1 MGVQLELFKL
11 SYSNFKSNLKKYV
24 AIMTA
29 VMIAMMFIITSESI
43 FSSYGEVKV
52 RNAYRYNGVWDYRL
66 KTSSDEDIKVDG
78 VTYRGYAEN
87 QNIGVLD
94 IIPEMEHIGNY
105 IDCTDRYLLAI
116 TGIDS
121 DLYDTIPYKLI
132 KGNYPASADELLVAQ
147 NTVYKGEVLKTGDV
161 IELDIKERQ
170 DADGNILGDEELSV
184 SDVYTDIA
192 TRKYTICGIYDSSS
206 FTTGT
211 FIHNAYSGKSG
222 TGSRIYYYTCNSH
235 DKARYEAALET
246 FKQAGNVEANRYVK
260 MAVESVYKSDYFK
273 ASKAGVFL
281 FQGIIIIVSL
291 ATIILNLFQ
300 IGESERKNI
309 RQMYTIGAGKG
320 KITGIYNR
328 VFAICEFTGVLAGT
342 GLAVIALT
350 VGKKTIISILNS
362 EYTDFS
368 LVKINPVKI
377 IVMYLIILI
386 VTMIF
391 MLIKCNGILTIHKRK
406 ITGEI
411 KKKPCNSIS
420 KLASTTV
427 RNRWIFNIVLT
438 SSLTIMLLMV
448 TILLSIHPG
457 IKSRSEEEAEIYK
470 SQGHYYIITND
481 NIDRYESEFR
491 AVEGVKKFNIYG
503 SAFVR
508 IKGRDRDNQS
518 LDGLISCN
526 KDYYDEVRKENPW
539 MADFDTFEKEELV
552 YAINETVL
560 EGKIIR
566 SNDAKEGDTFTY
578 VYQQAEDTDKEYK
591 IKIDGVLTMPQSDIV
606 TEEEEG
612 EIDYLTFLV
621 PESRMLKEIKEV
633 GCSPNWMYT
642 FICEKGKI
650 KSAGEKLQDLAY
662 RLGVGLMD
670 TAETYELAEDNH
682 EIQVFVVAVV
692 SGLFILIGLGGTI
705 TSIRLDNMSRK
716 REFSIYRTLGMDS
729 HIKTELQIYEYISV
743 WLSALILSTILVIIL
758 INSLLK
764 GMVSYYYVENKT
776 LFINLIK
783 VAAGTLAILALI
795 VIAGQLGKGKR
806 HDKVK

>member
-1 MGVQLELFKL
+1 MFKL

-29 VMIAMMFIITSESI
+29 VMIAMMFIIASESI

-66 KTSSDEDIKVDG
+66 KTSSGEDIKVDG

-87 QNIGVLD
+87 QNIGILD

-147 NTVYKGEVLKTGDV
+147 NTVYNGEILKTGDV
-161 IELDIKERQ
+161 IELDIKERH

-612 EIDYLTFLV
+612 EIDYLTFWF
-621 PESRMLKEIKEV
+621 LK
-633 GCSPNWMYT
+633 
-642 FICEKGKI
+642 
-650 KSAGEKLQDLAY
+650 
-662 RLGVGLMD
+662 
-670 TAETYELAEDNH
+670 AEC
-682 EIQVFVVAVV
+682 
-692 SGLFILIGLGGTI
+692 
-705 TSIRLDNMSRK
+705 
-716 REFSIYRTLGMDS
+716 
-729 HIKTELQIYEYISV
+729 
-743 WLSALILSTILVIIL
+743 
-758 INSLLK
+758 
-764 GMVSYYYVENKT
+764 
-776 LFINLIK
+776 
-783 VAAGTLAILALI
+783 
-795 VIAGQLGKGKR
+795 
-806 HDKVK
+806 

>member
-1 MGVQLELFKL
+1 MFKL

-29 VMIAMMFIITSESI
+29 VMIAMMFIIASESI

-116 TGIDS
+116 TGIDN
-121 DLYDTIPYKLI
+121 DLYNTIPYKI
-132 KGNYPASADELLVAQ
+132 MEGNYPASADELLVAQ

-170 DADGNILGDEELSV
+170 DEDGNILGDENLSV
-184 SDVYTDIA
+184 GDVYTDI
-192 TRKYTICGIYDSSS
+192 TTKKYTICGIYDSSS

-457 IKSRSEEEAEIYK
+457 IKSRSEEEAGIYK

-670 TAETYELAEDNH
+670 TAELYELAEDNH

-692 SGLFILIGLGGTI
+692 SGLFILIGLGGMI

-758 INSLLK
+758 INTLLK

-776 LFINLIK
+776 LFINLVK

>member
-1 MGVQLELFKL
+1 
-11 SYSNFKSNLKKYV
+11 
-24 AIMTA
+24 MTA
-29 VMIAMMFIITSESI
+29 VMIAMMFIIASESI

-66 KTSSDEDIKVDG
+66 KTSSDENIKIDG

-116 TGIDS
+116 TGIDN
-121 DLYDTIPYKLI
+121 DLYNTIPYKI
-132 KGNYPASADELLVAQ
+132 MEGNYPASADELLVAQ
-147 NTVYKGEVLKTGDV
+147 NTVYNGEILKTGDV
-161 IELDIKERQ
+161 IELDIKERH

-457 IKSRSEEEAEIYK
+457 IKSRSEEEAGIYK

-662 RLGVGLMD
+662 ELGVGLMD
-670 TAETYELAEDNH
+670 TAEIYELAEDNH

-692 SGLFILIGLGGTI
+692 SGLFILIGLGGMI
-705 TSIRLDNMSRK
+705 TSIRLDKMSRK
-716 REFSIYRTLGMDS
+716 REFLVYETLGMDS

-758 INSLLK
+758 INTLLK

-783 VAAGTLAILALI
+783 VAAGTLAILVLI
-795 VIAGQLGKGKR
+795 VFAGQLGKGKR

>member
-1 MGVQLELFKL
+1 MFKL

-29 VMIAMMFIITSESI
+29 VMIAMMFIIASESI

-116 TGIDS
+116 TGIDN
-121 DLYDTIPYKLI
+121 DLYNTIPYKLI
-132 KGNYPASADELLVAQ
+132 KGNYPASADELLVAN
-147 NTVYKGEVLKTGDV
+147 NTVYNGEILKTGDV
-161 IELDIKERQ
+161 IELDIKERH

-457 IKSRSEEEAEIYK
+457 IKSRSEEEAGIYK

-606 TEEEEG
+606 TEEG

-692 SGLFILIGLGGTI
+692 SGLFILIGLGGMI

-716 REFSIYRTLGMDS
+716 REFSIYRTLVMDS

-758 INSLLK
+758 INTLLK

-776 LFINLIK
+776 LFINLVK

>member
-29 VMIAMMFIITSESI
+29 VMIAMMFIIASESI

-66 KTSSDEDIKVDG
+66 KTSSGEDIKVDG

-87 QNIGVLD
+87 QNIGILD

-116 TGIDS
+116 TGIDG
-121 DLYDTIPYKLI
+121 DLYDTIPYKL
-132 KGNYPASADELLVAQ
+132 KEGNYPASADELLVAQ
-147 NTVYKGEVLKTGDV
+147 NTVYNGEILKTGDV

-170 DADGNILGDEELSV
+170 DEDGNILGDENLSV
-184 SDVYTDIA
+184 GDVYTDI
-192 TRKYTICGIYDSSS
+192 TTKKYTICGIYDSSS

-211 FIHNAYSGKSG
+211 FIHSAYSGKSG
-222 TGSRIYYYTCNSH
+222 SNNRIYYYTCNSH

-320 KITGIYNR
+320 KISGIYNR
-328 VFAICEFTGVLAGT
+328 VFAVCELTGVLAGT

-350 VGKKTIISILNS
+350 AGKKAIISILNS

-368 LVKINPVKI
+368 LIKINPVKI
-377 IVMYLIILI
+377 VMMYMIVLI

-406 ITGEI
+406 ISGEI

-457 IKSRSEEEAEIYK
+457 IKSRSEEEAGIYK
-470 SQGHYYIITND
+470 SYGHYYIITD
-481 NIDRYESEFR
+481 KDIDEYEREFKSID
-491 AVEGVKKFNIYG
+491 GVKKFRIEC
-503 SAFVR
+503 SAA
-508 IKGRDRDNQS
+508 ISIQGRDDCFDGIFYCNRDSYN
-518 LDGLISCN
+518 LI
-526 KDYYDEVRKENPW
+526 KEENSW
-539 MADFDTFEKEELV
+539 MADFDTFEENGMV
-552 YAINETVL
+552 YAINEGL
-560 EGKIIR
+560 KDGKR
-566 SNDAKEGDTFTY
+566 VPTNDTKKGDTFRYTY
-578 VYQQAEDTDKEYK
+578 LQAENSDEEYE
-591 IKIDGVLTMPQSDIV
+591 IKIDGIISMPV
-606 TEEEEG
+606 
-612 EIDYLTFLV
+612 DYLLDTGLINDRLTFLV
-621 PESRMLKEIKEV
+621 SRDKMLNEAKKA
-633 GCSPNWMYT
+633 GCVPYRSYYI
-642 FICEKGKI
+642 ICERDKI

-662 RLGVGLMD
+662 ELGVGLMD
-670 TAETYELAEDNH
+670 TAEIYELAEDNH

-692 SGLFILIGLGGTI
+692 SGLFILIGLGGMI
-705 TSIRLDNMSRK
+705 TSIRLDKMSRK
-716 REFSIYRTLGMDS
+716 REFLVYETLGMDS

-758 INSLLK
+758 INTLLK

>member
-1 MGVQLELFKL
+1 MFKL

-116 TGIDS
+116 TGIDN
-121 DLYDTIPYKLI
+121 DLYNTIPYKI
-132 KGNYPASADELLVAQ
+132 MEGNYPASADELLVAQ
-147 NTVYKGEVLKTGDV
+147 NTVYNGEILKTGDV
-161 IELDIKERQ
+161 IELDIKERH

>member
-1 MGVQLELFKL
+1 MFKL

-29 VMIAMMFIITSESI
+29 VMIAMMFIIASESI

-87 QNIGVLD
+87 QNIGILD
-94 IIPEMEHIGNY
+94 IIPEMEHTGNY

-121 DLYDTIPYKLI
+121 GLYDTIPYKL
-132 KGNYPASADELLVAQ
+132 KEGNYPASADELLVAQ
-147 NTVYKGEVLKTGDV
+147 NTVYNGEILKTGDV
-161 IELDIKERQ
+161 IELDIKERH
-170 DADGNILGDEELSV
+170 DADGNILGDENLSV
-184 SDVYTDIA
+184 GDVYTDI
-192 TRKYTICGIYDSSS
+192 TTKKYTICGIYDSSS

-211 FIHNAYSGKSG
+211 FIHSAYSGKSG
-222 TGSRIYYYTCNSH
+222 STNRMYYYTCNSH
-235 DKARYEAALET
+235 DKEKYEAASEA
-246 FKQAGNVEANRYVK
+246 FKQEGKIEANQYVK

-328 VFAICEFTGVLAGT
+328 VFAVCEFTGVLAGT

-350 VGKKTIISILNS
+350 AGKKAIISILNS

-368 LVKINPVKI
+368 LIKINPVKI
-377 IVMYLIILI
+377 VMMYMIVLI

-457 IKSRSEEEAEIYK
+457 IKSRSEEEAGIYM
-470 SQGHYYIITND
+470 SQGHYYIVTEK
-481 NIDRYESEFR
+481 NIDEYEGEFKSID
-491 AVEGVKKFNIYG
+491 GVKEIRLGCSTAASIQY
-503 SAFVR
+503 
-508 IKGRDRDNQS
+508 RDDCFDGIAYCNRDFYNM
-518 LDGLISCN
+518 LR
-526 KDYYDEVRKENPW
+526 EENPW
-539 MADFDTFEKEELV
+539 MVDFDTFEENGMV
-552 YAINETVL
+552 YVVNEGL
-560 EGKIIR
+560 KDGKR
-566 SNDAKEGDTFTY
+566 VSTNDVKKGDTFRY
-578 VYQQAEDTDKEYK
+578 SYLQAEDSDKEYE
-591 IKIDGVLTMPQSDIV
+591 IKIDGIISMPVDWLLDSSYDR
-606 TEEEEG
+606 
-612 EIDYLTFLV
+612 LTFWV
-621 PESRMLKEIKEV
+621 SKDRMTDEINEV
-633 GCSPNWMYT
+633 GCLPNRKYT
-642 FICEKGKI
+642 IICEKGKI

-662 RLGVGLMD
+662 KLGVGLMD
-670 TAETYELAEDNH
+670 TAEIYELAEDNH

-692 SGLFILIGLGGTI
+692 SGLFILIGLGGMI

-758 INSLLK
+758 INTLLK

-776 LFINLIK
+776 LFINLVK

>member
-1 MGVQLELFKL
+1 
-11 SYSNFKSNLKKYV
+11 
-24 AIMTA
+24 MTA
-29 VMIAMMFIITSESI
+29 VMIAMMFIIASESI

-66 KTSSDEDIKVDG
+66 KTSSGEDIKVDG

-87 QNIGVLD
+87 QNIGILD

-116 TGIDS
+116 TGIDN
-121 DLYDTIPYKLI
+121 DLYNTIPYKI
-132 KGNYPASADELLVAQ
+132 MEGNYPASADELLVAQ
-147 NTVYKGEVLKTGDV
+147 NTVYNGEILKTGDV
-161 IELDIKERQ
+161 IELDIKERH

-662 RLGVGLMD
+662 ELGVGLMD
-670 TAETYELAEDNH
+670 TAEIYELAEDNH

-692 SGLFILIGLGGTI
+692 SGLFILIGLGGMI
-705 TSIRLDNMSRK
+705 TSIRLDKMSRK
-716 REFSIYRTLGMDS
+716 REFLVYETLGMDS

-758 INSLLK
+758 INTLLK

-783 VAAGTLAILALI
+783 VAAGTLVILVLI
-795 VIAGQLGKGKR
+795 VFAGQLGKGKR

>member
-1 MGVQLELFKL
+1 
-11 SYSNFKSNLKKYV
+11 
-24 AIMTA
+24 MTA
-29 VMIAMMFIITSESI
+29 VMIAMMFIIASESI

-66 KTSSDEDIKVDG
+66 KTSSDENIKIDG

-116 TGIDS
+116 TGIDN
-121 DLYDTIPYKLI
+121 DLYNTIPYKI
-132 KGNYPASADELLVAQ
+132 MEGNYPASADELLVAQ
-147 NTVYKGEVLKTGDV
+147 NTVYNGEILKTGDV
-161 IELDIKERQ
+161 IELDIKERH

-457 IKSRSEEEAEIYK
+457 IKSRSEEEAGIYK

-692 SGLFILIGLGGTI
+692 SGLFILIGLGGMI

-716 REFSIYRTLGMDS
+716 REFSIYRTLVMDS

-758 INSLLK
+758 INTLLK

-776 LFINLIK
+776 LFINLVK

>member
-1 MGVQLELFKL
+1 MFKL

-29 VMIAMMFIITSESI
+29 VMIAMMFIIASESI

-116 TGIDS
+116 TGIDN
-121 DLYDTIPYKLI
+121 DLYNTIPYKI
-132 KGNYPASADELLVAQ
+132 MEGNYPASADELLVAQ
-147 NTVYKGEVLKTGDV
+147 NTVYNGEILKTGDV
-161 IELDIKERQ
+161 IELDIKERH

-350 VGKKTIISILNS
+350 AGKKTIISILNS

-758 INSLLK
+758 INTLLK

-783 VAAGTLAILALI
+783 VAAGTLVILVLI
-795 VIAGQLGKGKR
+795 VFAGQLGKGKR

>member
-116 TGIDS
+116 TGIDN
-121 DLYDTIPYKLI
+121 DLYNTIPYKI
-132 KGNYPASADELLVAQ
+132 MEGNYPASADELLVAQ

-783 VAAGTLAILALI
+783 VVAGTLAILALI

>member
-1 MGVQLELFKL
+1 MFKL

-29 VMIAMMFIITSESI
+29 VMIAMMFIIASESI

-116 TGIDS
+116 TGIDN
-121 DLYDTIPYKLI
+121 DLYNTIPYKI
-132 KGNYPASADELLVAQ
+132 MEGNYPASADELLVAQ
-147 NTVYKGEVLKTGDV
+147 NTVYNGEILKTGDV
-161 IELDIKERQ
+161 IELDIKERH

>member
-1 MGVQLELFKL
+1 MFKL

-29 VMIAMMFIITSESI
+29 VMIAMMFIIASESI

-87 QNIGVLD
+87 QNIGILD

-105 IDCTDRYLLAI
+105 VDCTDRYLLAI
-116 TGIDS
+116 TGIDN
-121 DLYDTIPYKLI
+121 DLYNTIPYKI
-132 KGNYPASADELLVAQ
+132 MEGDYPASADELLVAQ
-147 NTVYKGEVLKTGDV
+147 NTVYNGEILKTGDV
-161 IELDIKERQ
+161 IELDIKERH
-170 DADGNILGDEELSV
+170 DADGNILGDDELSV

-606 TEEEEG
+606 TEEEG

>member
-1 MGVQLELFKL
+1 
-11 SYSNFKSNLKKYV
+11 
-24 AIMTA
+24 MTA
-29 VMIAMMFIITSESI
+29 VMIAMMFIIASESI

-78 VTYRGYAEN
+78 VTYSGYAEN

-94 IIPEMEHIGNY
+94 IIPELEHIGDY

-132 KGNYPASADELLVAQ
+132 KGNYPVSADELLVAN
-147 NTVYKGEVLKTGDV
+147 NTVYKGKVLKTGDV
-161 IELDIKERQ
+161 IELDIKERH
-170 DADGNILGDEELSV
+170 DEDGNILGDEGLSV

-192 TRKYTICGIYDSSS
+192 TRKYTICGIYDGAS
-206 FTTGT
+206 FTMGT
-211 FIHNAYSGKSG
+211 FIHSAYSGKSG
-222 TGSRIYYYTCNSH
+222 TGNRIYYYTCNSH
-235 DKARYEAALET
+235 YKEKYEEVWEKLNSI
-246 FKQAGNVEANRYVK
+246 GNVEANQYVK
-260 MAVESVYKSDYFK
+260 MTVESVYKSDYFK

-328 VFAICEFTGVLAGT
+328 VFAVCEFTGVLAGT

-350 VGKKTIISILNS
+350 AGKKVIISILNS

-368 LVKINPVKI
+368 LIKINPVKI
-377 IVMYLIILI
+377 VMMYIIVLI

-411 KKKPCNSIS
+411 KKKPCNSVS

-438 SSLTIMLLMV
+438 SSLTIMLLMI

-457 IKSRSEEEAEIYK
+457 IKSRSEEEAGIYM
-470 SQGHYYIITND
+470 SQGHYFIYTD
-481 NIDRYESEFR
+481 KDIDEYEEEFKSID
-491 AVEGVKKFNIYG
+491 GVKQFRLECG
-503 SAFVR
+503 AR
-508 IKGRDRDNQS
+508 IAINGRDNCDSGIVGCNRDFYNF
-518 LDGLISCN
+518 LRE
-526 KDYYDEVRKENPW
+526 KNPW
-539 MADFDTFEKEELV
+539 MVDFDTFEENGMV
-552 YAINETVL
+552 YAVNEGL
-560 EGKIIR
+560 KDGKR
-566 SNDAKEGDTFTY
+566 VPTNDAKKGDTFRY
-578 VYQQAEDTDKEYK
+578 SYSRAEDSDKENE
-591 IKIDGVLTMPQSDIV
+591 IKIDGIISMPVDWLSDSR
-606 TEEEEG
+606 E
-612 EIDYLTFLV
+612 DRLTFFV
-621 PESRMLKEIKEV
+621 SRNKMEDEAKEV
-633 GCSPNWMYT
+633 GCIPERDYT
-642 FICEKGKI
+642 IICEKGKI

-662 RLGVGLMD
+662 ELGVGLMD
-670 TAETYELAEDNH
+670 TAEIYELAEDNH

-692 SGLFILIGLGGTI
+692 SGLFILIGLGGMI
-705 TSIRLDNMSRK
+705 TSIRLDKMSRK
-716 REFSIYRTLGMDS
+716 REFLVYETLGMDS

-758 INSLLK
+758 INTLLK

-776 LFINLIK
+776 LFINLVK
-783 VAAGTLAILALI
+783 VAAGTLATLALI

>member
-1 MGVQLELFKL
+1 MFKL

-29 VMIAMMFIITSESI
+29 VMIAMMFIIASESI

-66 KTSSDEDIKVDG
+66 KTSSDENIKIDG

-116 TGIDS
+116 TGIDN
-121 DLYDTIPYKLI
+121 DLYNTIPYKI
-132 KGNYPASADELLVAQ
+132 MEGNYPASADELLVAQ
-147 NTVYKGEVLKTGDV
+147 NTVYNGEILKTGDV
-161 IELDIKERQ
+161 IELDIKERH

-457 IKSRSEEEAEIYK
+457 IKSRSEEEAGIYK

-606 TEEEEG
+606 TEEEG

-662 RLGVGLMD
+662 ELGVGLMD
-670 TAETYELAEDNH
+670 TAEIYELAEDNH

-692 SGLFILIGLGGTI
+692 SGLFTLIGLGGMI
-705 TSIRLDNMSRK
+705 TSIRLDKMSRK
-716 REFSIYRTLGMDS
+716 REFLVYETLGMDS

-758 INSLLK
+758 INTLLK

-783 VAAGTLAILALI
+783 VAAGTLVILVLI
-795 VIAGQLGKGKR
+795 VFAGQLGKGKR

>member
-1 MGVQLELFKL
+1 MFKL

-29 VMIAMMFIITSESI
+29 VMIAMMFIIASESI

-66 KTSSDEDIKVDG
+66 KTSSGEDIKVDG

-87 QNIGVLD
+87 QNIGILD

-116 TGIDS
+116 TGIDN
-121 DLYDTIPYKLI
+121 DLYNTIPYKI
-132 KGNYPASADELLVAQ
+132 MEGNYPASADELLVAQ
-147 NTVYKGEVLKTGDV
+147 NTVYNGEILKTGDV
-161 IELDIKERQ
+161 IELDIKERH

-328 VFAICEFTGVLAGT
+328 VFAVCEFTGVLAGT

-457 IKSRSEEEAEIYK
+457 IKSRSEEEAGIYK

-662 RLGVGLMD
+662 ELGVGLMD
-670 TAETYELAEDNH
+670 TAEIYELAEDNH

-692 SGLFILIGLGGTI
+692 SGLFILIGLGGMI
-705 TSIRLDNMSRK
+705 TSIRLDKMSRK
-716 REFSIYRTLGMDS
+716 REFLVYETLGMDS

-758 INSLLK
+758 INTLLK

-783 VAAGTLAILALI
+783 VAAGTLAILVLI
-795 VIAGQLGKGKR
+795 VFAGQLGKGKR

>member
-1 MGVQLELFKL
+1 
-11 SYSNFKSNLKKYV
+11 
-24 AIMTA
+24 MTA
-29 VMIAMMFIITSESI
+29 IMIAMMFIIASESI

-66 KTSSDEDIKVDG
+66 KTSSGEDIKVDG

-94 IIPEMEHIGNY
+94 IIPELEHIGDY

-121 DLYDTIPYKLI
+121 DLYDTIPYKI
-132 KGNYPASADELLVAQ
+132 MEGNYPASADELLVAQ
-147 NTVYKGEVLKTGDV
+147 NTVYNGEILKTGDV
-161 IELDIKERQ
+161 IELDIKERH

-457 IKSRSEEEAEIYK
+457 IKSRSEEEAGIYK

-560 EGKIIR
+560 KGKIIR

-606 TEEEEG
+606 TEEG

-692 SGLFILIGLGGTI
+692 SGLFILIGLGGMI

-758 INSLLK
+758 INTLLK

-776 LFINLIK
+776 LFINLVK

>member
-1 MGVQLELFKL
+1 MFKL

-29 VMIAMMFIITSESI
+29 VMIAMMFIIASESI

-147 NTVYKGEVLKTGDV
+147 NTVYNGEILKTGDV
-161 IELDIKERQ
+161 IELDIKERH

-795 VIAGQLGKGKR
+795 VIAGQLGKGNR

>member
-1 MGVQLELFKL
+1 MFKL

-29 VMIAMMFIITSESI
+29 VMIAMMFIIASESI

-116 TGIDS
+116 TGIDN
-121 DLYDTIPYKLI
+121 DLYNTIPYKLI
-132 KGNYPASADELLVAQ
+132 KGNYPASADELLVAN
-147 NTVYKGEVLKTGDV
+147 NTVYNGEILKTGDV
-161 IELDIKERQ
+161 IELDIKERH

-457 IKSRSEEEAEIYK
+457 IKSRSEEEAGIYK

-662 RLGVGLMD
+662 ELGVGLMD
-670 TAETYELAEDNH
+670 TAEIYELAEDNH

-692 SGLFILIGLGGTI
+692 SGLFILIGLGGMI

-758 INSLLK
+758 INTLLK

-776 LFINLIK
+776 LFINLVK

>member
-1 MGVQLELFKL
+1 
-11 SYSNFKSNLKKYV
+11 
-24 AIMTA
+24 MTA
-29 VMIAMMFIITSESI
+29 VMIAMMFIIASESI

-78 VTYRGYAEN
+78 VTYSGYAEN

-94 IIPEMEHIGNY
+94 IIPELEHIGDY

-132 KGNYPASADELLVAQ
+132 KGNYPVSADELLVAN
-147 NTVYKGEVLKTGDV
+147 NTVYKGKVLKTGDV
-161 IELDIKERQ
+161 IELDIKERH
-170 DADGNILGDEELSV
+170 DEDGNILGDEGLSV

-192 TRKYTICGIYDSSS
+192 TRKYTICGIYDGAS
-206 FTTGT
+206 FTMGT
-211 FIHNAYSGKSG
+211 FIHSAYSGKSG
-222 TGSRIYYYTCNSH
+222 TGNRIYYYTCNSH
-235 DKARYEAALET
+235 YKEKYEEVWEKLNSI
-246 FKQAGNVEANRYVK
+246 GNVEANQYVK
-260 MAVESVYKSDYFK
+260 MTVESVYKSDYFK

-328 VFAICEFTGVLAGT
+328 VFAVCEFTGVLAGT

-350 VGKKTIISILNS
+350 AGKKVIISILNS

-368 LVKINPVKI
+368 LIKINPVKI
-377 IVMYLIILI
+377 VMMYIIVLI

-438 SSLTIMLLMV
+438 SSLTIMLLMI

-457 IKSRSEEEAEIYK
+457 IKSRSEEEAGIYM
-470 SQGHYYIITND
+470 SQGHYFIYTD
-481 NIDRYESEFR
+481 KDIDEYEEEFKSID
-491 AVEGVKKFNIYG
+491 GVKQFRLECG
-503 SAFVR
+503 AR
-508 IKGRDRDNQS
+508 IAINGRDNCDSGIVGCNRDFYNF
-518 LDGLISCN
+518 LRE
-526 KDYYDEVRKENPW
+526 KNPW
-539 MADFDTFEKEELV
+539 MVDFDTFEENGMV
-552 YAINETVL
+552 YAVNEGL
-560 EGKIIR
+560 KDGKR
-566 SNDAKEGDTFTY
+566 VPTNDAKKGDTFRY
-578 VYQQAEDTDKEYK
+578 SYSRAEDSDKENE
-591 IKIDGVLTMPQSDIV
+591 IKIDGIISMPVDWLSDSR
-606 TEEEEG
+606 E
-612 EIDYLTFLV
+612 DRLTFFV
-621 PESRMLKEIKEV
+621 SRNKMEDEAKEV
-633 GCSPNWMYT
+633 GCIPERDYT
-642 FICEKGKI
+642 IICEKGKI

-662 RLGVGLMD
+662 ELGVGLMD
-670 TAETYELAEDNH
+670 TAEIYELAEDNH

-692 SGLFILIGLGGTI
+692 SGLFILIGLGGMI
-705 TSIRLDNMSRK
+705 TSIRLDKMSRK
-716 REFSIYRTLGMDS
+716 REFLVYETLGMDS

-758 INSLLK
+758 INTLLK

>member
-116 TGIDS
+116 TGIDN
-121 DLYDTIPYKLI
+121 DLYNTIPYKI
-132 KGNYPASADELLVAQ
+132 MEGNYPASADELLVAQ
-147 NTVYKGEVLKTGDV
+147 NTVYNGEILKTGDV
-161 IELDIKERQ
+161 IELDIKERH

-235 DKARYEAALET
+235 DRERYEAALET
-246 FKQAGNVEANRYVK
+246 FKQAGNVEANQYVK

-438 SSLTIMLLMV
+438 SSLTIMLLMI

-662 RLGVGLMD
+662 ELGVGLMD
-670 TAETYELAEDNH
+670 TAEIYELAEDNH

-692 SGLFILIGLGGTI
+692 SGLFILIGLGGMI
-705 TSIRLDNMSRK
+705 TSIRLDKMSRK
-716 REFSIYRTLGMDS
+716 REFLVYETLGMDS

-758 INSLLK
+758 INTLLK

-783 VAAGTLAILALI
+783 VAAGTLVILVLI
-795 VIAGQLGKGKR
+795 VFAGQLGKGKR

>member
-1 MGVQLELFKL
+1 MFKL

-29 VMIAMMFIITSESI
+29 VMIAMMFIIASESI

-606 TEEEEG
+606 TEEEG

-758 INSLLK
+758 INTLLK

-783 VAAGTLAILALI
+783 VAAGTLVILVLI
-795 VIAGQLGKGKR
+795 VFAGQLGKGKR

>member
-1 MGVQLELFKL
+1 MFKL

-29 VMIAMMFIITSESI
+29 IMIAMMFIIASESI

-66 KTSSDEDIKVDG
+66 KTSSGEDIKVDG

-94 IIPEMEHIGNY
+94 IIPELEHIGDY

-132 KGNYPASADELLVAQ
+132 KGNYPVSADELLVAN
-147 NTVYKGEVLKTGDV
+147 NTVYKGKVLKTGDV
-161 IELDIKERQ
+161 IELDIKERH
-170 DADGNILGDEELSV
+170 DEDGNILGDEGLSV

-192 TRKYTICGIYDSSS
+192 TRKYTICGIYDGAS
-206 FTTGT
+206 FTMGT
-211 FIHNAYSGKSG
+211 FIHSAYSGKSG
-222 TGSRIYYYTCNSH
+222 TGNRIYYYTCNSH
-235 DKARYEAALET
+235 YKEKYEEVWEKLNSI
-246 FKQAGNVEANRYVK
+246 GNVEANQYVK
-260 MAVESVYKSDYFK
+260 MTVESVYKSDYFK

-328 VFAICEFTGVLAGT
+328 VFAVCEFTGVLAGT

-350 VGKKTIISILNS
+350 AGKKVIISILNS

-368 LVKINPVKI
+368 LIKINPVKI
-377 IVMYLIILI
+377 VMMYIIVLI

-411 KKKPCNSIS
+411 KKKPCNSVS

-438 SSLTIMLLMV
+438 SSLTIMLLMI

-457 IKSRSEEEAEIYK
+457 IKSRSEEEAGIYM
-470 SQGHYYIITND
+470 SQGHYFIYTD
-481 NIDRYESEFR
+481 KDIDEYEEEFKSID
-491 AVEGVKKFNIYG
+491 GVKQFRLECG
-503 SAFVR
+503 AR
-508 IKGRDRDNQS
+508 IAINGRDNCDSGIVGCNRDFYNF
-518 LDGLISCN
+518 LRE
-526 KDYYDEVRKENPW
+526 KNPW
-539 MADFDTFEKEELV
+539 MVDFDTFEENGMV
-552 YAINETVL
+552 YAVNEGL
-560 EGKIIR
+560 KDGKR
-566 SNDAKEGDTFTY
+566 VPTNDAKKGDTFRY
-578 VYQQAEDTDKEYK
+578 SYSRAEDSDKENE
-591 IKIDGVLTMPQSDIV
+591 IKIDGIISMPVDWLSDSR
-606 TEEEEG
+606 E
-612 EIDYLTFLV
+612 DRLTFFV
-621 PESRMLKEIKEV
+621 SRNKMEDEAKEV
-633 GCSPNWMYT
+633 GCIPERDYT
-642 FICEKGKI
+642 IICEKGKI

-662 RLGVGLMD
+662 ELGVGLMD
-670 TAETYELAEDNH
+670 TAEIYELAEDNH

-692 SGLFILIGLGGTI
+692 SGLFILIGLGGMI
-705 TSIRLDNMSRK
+705 TSIRLDKMSRK
-716 REFSIYRTLGMDS
+716 REFLVYETLGMDS

-758 INSLLK
+758 INTLLK

-783 VAAGTLAILALI
+783 VAAGTLVILVLI
-795 VIAGQLGKGKR
+795 VFAGQLGKGKR

>member
-1 MGVQLELFKL
+1 MFKL

-29 VMIAMMFIITSESI
+29 VMIAMMFIIASESI

-66 KTSSDEDIKVDG
+66 KTSSDENIKVDG

-87 QNIGVLD
+87 QNIGILD

-105 IDCTDRYLLAI
+105 VDCTDRYLLAI
-116 TGIDS
+116 TGIDN
-121 DLYDTIPYKLI
+121 DLYNTIPYKI
-132 KGNYPASADELLVAQ
+132 MEGDYPASADELLVAQ
-147 NTVYKGEVLKTGDV
+147 NTVYNGEILKTGDV
-161 IELDIKERQ
+161 IELDIKERH
-170 DADGNILGDEELSV
+170 DADGNILGDDELSV

-235 DKARYEAALET
+235 DRESYEATSET
-246 FKQAGNVEANRYVK
+246 LKKAGNVEANRYVK

-328 VFAICEFTGVLAGT
+328 VFAVCELTGVLAGT

-350 VGKKTIISILNS
+350 AGKKAIISILNS

-368 LVKINPVKI
+368 LIKINPVKI

-386 VTMIF
+386 VTTIF

-406 ITGEI
+406 ISGEI

-438 SSLTIMLLMV
+438 SSLTIMLLMI

-470 SQGHYYIITND
+470 SYGHYYIITD
-481 NIDRYESEFR
+481 KDIDRYESEFR

-518 LDGLISCN
+518 MDGLVSCN

-560 EGKIIR
+560 EGKIIH

-578 VYQQAEDTDKEYK
+578 VYQQAEDTDKEYE
-591 IKIDGVLTMPQSDIV
+591 IRIDGVLSMPQSEIV
-606 TEEEEG
+606 TEE

-633 GCSPNWMYT
+633 GCSPNWMYSI
-642 FICEKGKI
+642 ICEKGKI

-662 RLGVGLMD
+662 ELGVGLMD
-670 TAETYELAEDNH
+670 TAEIYELAEDNH

-692 SGLFILIGLGGTI
+692 SGLFILIGLGGMI
-705 TSIRLDNMSRK
+705 TSIRLDKMSRK
-716 REFSIYRTLGMDS
+716 REFLVYETLGMDS

-758 INSLLK
+758 INTLLK

-776 LFINLIK
+776 LFINLVK

>member
-1 MGVQLELFKL
+1 MFKL

-29 VMIAMMFIITSESI
+29 VMIAMMFIIASESI

-66 KTSSDEDIKVDG
+66 KTSSGEDIKVDG

-87 QNIGVLD
+87 QNIGILD

-116 TGIDS
+116 TGIDN
-121 DLYDTIPYKLI
+121 DLYNTIPYKLI

-147 NTVYKGEVLKTGDV
+147 NTVYNGEILKTGDV
-161 IELDIKERQ
+161 IELDIKERH

-491 AVEGVKKFNIYG
+491 AVEGVKKIQYIWFG
-503 SAFVR
+503 
-508 IKGRDRDNQS
+508 
-518 LDGLISCN
+518 
-526 KDYYDEVRKENPW
+526 
-539 MADFDTFEKEELV
+539 
-552 YAINETVL
+552 
-560 EGKIIR
+560 
-566 SNDAKEGDTFTY
+566 
-578 VYQQAEDTDKEYK
+578 
-591 IKIDGVLTMPQSDIV
+591 
-606 TEEEEG
+606 
-612 EIDYLTFLV
+612 
-621 PESRMLKEIKEV
+621 
-633 GCSPNWMYT
+633 
-642 FICEKGKI
+642 IC
-650 KSAGEKLQDLAY
+650 
-662 RLGVGLMD
+662 
-670 TAETYELAEDNH
+670 
-682 EIQVFVVAVV
+682 
-692 SGLFILIGLGGTI
+692 
-705 TSIRLDNMSRK
+705 
-716 REFSIYRTLGMDS
+716 
-729 HIKTELQIYEYISV
+729 
-743 WLSALILSTILVIIL
+743 
-758 INSLLK
+758 
-764 GMVSYYYVENKT
+764 
-776 LFINLIK
+776 
-783 VAAGTLAILALI
+783 
-795 VIAGQLGKGKR
+795 
-806 HDKVK
+806 

>member
-1 MGVQLELFKL
+1 
-11 SYSNFKSNLKKYV
+11 
-24 AIMTA
+24 MTA
-29 VMIAMMFIITSESI
+29 VMIAMMFIIASESI

-78 VTYRGYAEN
+78 VTYSGYAEN

-94 IIPEMEHIGNY
+94 IIPELEHIGDY

-132 KGNYPASADELLVAQ
+132 KGNYPVSADELLVAN
-147 NTVYKGEVLKTGDV
+147 NTVYKGKVLKTGDV
-161 IELDIKERQ
+161 IELDIKERH
-170 DADGNILGDEELSV
+170 DEDGNILGDEGLSV

-192 TRKYTICGIYDSSS
+192 TRKYTICGIYDGAS
-206 FTTGT
+206 FTMGT
-211 FIHNAYSGKSG
+211 FIHSAYSGKSG
-222 TGSRIYYYTCNSH
+222 TGNRIYYYTCNSH
-235 DKARYEAALET
+235 YKEKYEEVWEKLNSI
-246 FKQAGNVEANRYVK
+246 GNVEANQYVK
-260 MAVESVYKSDYFK
+260 MTVESVYKSDYFK

-328 VFAICEFTGVLAGT
+328 VFAVCEFTGVLAGT

-350 VGKKTIISILNS
+350 AGKKVIISILNS

-368 LVKINPVKI
+368 LIKINPVKI
-377 IVMYLIILI
+377 VMMYIIVLI

-411 KKKPCNSIS
+411 KKKPCNSVS

-438 SSLTIMLLMV
+438 SSLTIMLLMI

-457 IKSRSEEEAEIYK
+457 IKSRSEEEAGIYM
-470 SQGHYYIITND
+470 SQGHYFIYTD
-481 NIDRYESEFR
+481 KDIDEYEEEFKSID
-491 AVEGVKKFNIYG
+491 GVKQFRLECG
-503 SAFVR
+503 AR
-508 IKGRDRDNQS
+508 IAINGRDNCDSGIVGCNRDFYNF
-518 LDGLISCN
+518 LRE
-526 KDYYDEVRKENPW
+526 KNPW
-539 MADFDTFEKEELV
+539 MVDFDTFEENGMV
-552 YAINETVL
+552 YAVNEGL
-560 EGKIIR
+560 KDGKR
-566 SNDAKEGDTFTY
+566 VPTNDAKKGDTFRY
-578 VYQQAEDTDKEYK
+578 SYSRAEDSDKENE
-591 IKIDGVLTMPQSDIV
+591 IKIDGIISMPVDWLSDSR
-606 TEEEEG
+606 E
-612 EIDYLTFLV
+612 DRLTFFV
-621 PESRMLKEIKEV
+621 SRNKMEDEAKEV
-633 GCSPNWMYT
+633 GCIPERDYT
-642 FICEKGKI
+642 IICEKGKI

-662 RLGVGLMD
+662 ELGVGLMD
-670 TAETYELAEDNH
+670 TAEIYELAEDNH

-692 SGLFILIGLGGTI
+692 SGLFILIGLGGMI
-705 TSIRLDNMSRK
+705 TSIRLDKMSRK
-716 REFSIYRTLGMDS
+716 REFLVYETLGMDS

-758 INSLLK
+758 INTLLK

>member
-1 MGVQLELFKL
+1 MFKL

-29 VMIAMMFIITSESI
+29 VMIAMMFIIASESI

-66 KTSSDEDIKVDG
+66 KTSSDENIKIDG

-116 TGIDS
+116 TGIDN
-121 DLYDTIPYKLI
+121 DLYNTIPYKI
-132 KGNYPASADELLVAQ
+132 MEGNYPASADELLVAQ
-147 NTVYKGEVLKTGDV
+147 NTVYNGEILKTGDV
-161 IELDIKERQ
+161 IELDIKERH

-457 IKSRSEEEAEIYK
+457 IKSRSEEEAGIYK

-662 RLGVGLMD
+662 ELGVGLMD
-670 TAETYELAEDNH
+670 TAEIYELAEDNH

-692 SGLFILIGLGGTI
+692 SGLFILIGLGGMI
-705 TSIRLDNMSRK
+705 TSIRLDKMSRK
-716 REFSIYRTLGMDS
+716 REFLVYETLGMDS

-758 INSLLK
+758 INTLLK

-776 LFINLIK
+776 LFINLVK

>member
-1 MGVQLELFKL
+1 MFKL

-116 TGIDS
+116 TGIDN
-121 DLYDTIPYKLI
+121 DLYNTIPYKI
-132 KGNYPASADELLVAQ
+132 MEGNYPASADELLVAQ
-147 NTVYKGEVLKTGDV
+147 NTVYNGEILKTGDV
-161 IELDIKERQ
+161 IELDIKERH

-552 YAINETVL
+552 YVINETVL

>member
-1 MGVQLELFKL
+1 
-11 SYSNFKSNLKKYV
+11 
-24 AIMTA
+24 
-29 VMIAMMFIITSESI
+29 
-43 FSSYGEVKV
+43 
-52 RNAYRYNGVWDYRL
+52 
-66 KTSSDEDIKVDG
+66 
-78 VTYRGYAEN
+78 
-87 QNIGVLD
+87 
-94 IIPEMEHIGNY
+94 
-105 IDCTDRYLLAI
+105 
-116 TGIDS
+116 
-121 DLYDTIPYKLI
+121 
-132 KGNYPASADELLVAQ
+132 
-147 NTVYKGEVLKTGDV
+147 
-161 IELDIKERQ
+161 
-170 DADGNILGDEELSV
+170 
-184 SDVYTDIA
+184 
-192 TRKYTICGIYDSSS
+192 
-206 FTTGT
+206 
-211 FIHNAYSGKSG
+211 
-222 TGSRIYYYTCNSH
+222 
-235 DKARYEAALET
+235 
-246 FKQAGNVEANRYVK
+246 

-457 IKSRSEEEAEIYK
+457 IKSRSEEEAGIYK

-662 RLGVGLMD
+662 ELGVGLMD
-670 TAETYELAEDNH
+670 TAEIYELAEDNH

-692 SGLFILIGLGGTI
+692 SGLFTLIGLGGMI
-705 TSIRLDNMSRK
+705 TSIRLDKMSRK
-716 REFSIYRTLGMDS
+716 REFLVYETLGMDS

-758 INSLLK
+758 INTLLK

-783 VAAGTLAILALI
+783 VAAGTLVILVLI
-795 VIAGQLGKGKR
+795 VFAGQLGKGKR

>member
-1 MGVQLELFKL
+1 
-11 SYSNFKSNLKKYV
+11 
-24 AIMTA
+24 MTA
-29 VMIAMMFIITSESI
+29 VMIAMMFIIASESI

-66 KTSSDEDIKVDG
+66 KTSSGEDIKVDG

-87 QNIGVLD
+87 QNIGILD

-116 TGIDS
+116 TGIDN
-121 DLYDTIPYKLI
+121 DLYNTIPYKI
-132 KGNYPASADELLVAQ
+132 MEGNYPASADELLVAQ
-147 NTVYKGEVLKTGDV
+147 NTVYNGEILKTGDV
-161 IELDIKERQ
+161 IELDIKERH

-606 TEEEEG
+606 TEEEE
-612 EIDYLTFLV
+612 IDYLTFLV

>member
-29 VMIAMMFIITSESI
+29 VMIAMMFIIASESI

-116 TGIDS
+116 TGIDN
-121 DLYDTIPYKLI
+121 DLYNTIPYKI
-132 KGNYPASADELLVAQ
+132 MEGNYPASADELLVAQ
-147 NTVYKGEVLKTGDV
+147 NTVYNGEILKTGDV
-161 IELDIKERQ
+161 IELDIKERH

-552 YAINETVL
+552 YAMNETVL

-606 TEEEEG
+606 TEEEG

>member
-1 MGVQLELFKL
+1 MFKL

-29 VMIAMMFIITSESI
+29 VMIAMMFIIASESI

-66 KTSSDEDIKVDG
+66 KTSSDENIKVDG

-94 IIPEMEHIGNY
+94 IIPELEHIGDY

-132 KGNYPASADELLVAQ
+132 KGNYPVSADELLVAN
-147 NTVYKGEVLKTGDV
+147 NTVYKGKVLKTGDV
-161 IELDIKERQ
+161 IELDIKERH
-170 DADGNILGDEELSV
+170 DEDGNILGDEGLSV

-192 TRKYTICGIYDSSS
+192 TRKYTICGIYDGAS
-206 FTTGT
+206 FTMGT
-211 FIHNAYSGKSG
+211 FIHSAYSGKSG
-222 TGSRIYYYTCNSH
+222 TGNRIYYYTCNSH
-235 DKARYEAALET
+235 YKEKYEEVWEKLNSI
-246 FKQAGNVEANRYVK
+246 GNVEANQYVK
-260 MAVESVYKSDYFK
+260 MTVESVYKSDYFK

-328 VFAICEFTGVLAGT
+328 VFAVCEFTGVLAGT

-350 VGKKTIISILNS
+350 AGKKVIISILNS

-368 LVKINPVKI
+368 LIKINPVKI
-377 IVMYLIILI
+377 VMMYIIVLI

-411 KKKPCNSIS
+411 KKKPCNSVS

-438 SSLTIMLLMV
+438 SSLTIMLLMI

-457 IKSRSEEEAEIYK
+457 IKSRSEEEAGIYM
-470 SQGHYYIITND
+470 SQGHYFIYTD
-481 NIDRYESEFR
+481 KDIDEYEEEFKSID
-491 AVEGVKKFNIYG
+491 GVKQFRLECG
-503 SAFVR
+503 AR
-508 IKGRDRDNQS
+508 IAINGRDNCDSGIVGCNRDFYNF
-518 LDGLISCN
+518 LRE
-526 KDYYDEVRKENPW
+526 KNPW
-539 MADFDTFEKEELV
+539 MVDFDTFEENGMV
-552 YAINETVL
+552 YAVNEGL
-560 EGKIIR
+560 KDGKR
-566 SNDAKEGDTFTY
+566 VPTNDAKKGDTFRY
-578 VYQQAEDTDKEYK
+578 SYSRAEDSDKENE
-591 IKIDGVLTMPQSDIV
+591 IKIDGIISMPVDWLSDSR
-606 TEEEEG
+606 E
-612 EIDYLTFLV
+612 DRLTFFV
-621 PESRMLKEIKEV
+621 SRNKMEDEAKEV
-633 GCSPNWMYT
+633 GCIPERDYT
-642 FICEKGKI
+642 IICEKGKI

-662 RLGVGLMD
+662 ELGVGLMD
-670 TAETYELAEDNH
+670 TAEIYELAEDNH

-692 SGLFILIGLGGTI
+692 SGLFILIGLGGMI
-705 TSIRLDNMSRK
+705 TSIRLDKMSRK
-716 REFSIYRTLGMDS
+716 REFLVYETLGMDS

-758 INSLLK
+758 INTLLK

-783 VAAGTLAILALI
+783 VAAGTLAILVLI
-795 VIAGQLGKGKR
+795 VFAGQLGKGKR

>member
-116 TGIDS
+116 TGIDN
-121 DLYDTIPYKLI
+121 DLYNTIPYKI
-132 KGNYPASADELLVAQ
+132 MEGNYPASADELLVAQ
-147 NTVYKGEVLKTGDV
+147 NTVYNGEILKTGDV
-161 IELDIKERQ
+161 IELDIKERH

-662 RLGVGLMD
+662 RLGVGLND
-670 TAETYELAEDNH
+670 TAEIYELAEDNH

-692 SGLFILIGLGGTI
+692 SGLFILIGLGGMI

-716 REFSIYRTLGMDS
+716 REFTIYRTLGMDS

-758 INSLLK
+758 INTLLK

>member
-1 MGVQLELFKL
+1 MFKL

-116 TGIDS
+116 TGIDN
-121 DLYDTIPYKLI
+121 DLYNTIPYKI
-132 KGNYPASADELLVAQ
+132 MEGNYPASADELLVAQ
-147 NTVYKGEVLKTGDV
+147 NTVYNGEILKTGDV
-161 IELDIKERQ
+161 IELDIKERH

-606 TEEEEG
+606 TEEEG

>member
-1 MGVQLELFKL
+1 MFKL

-29 VMIAMMFIITSESI
+29 VMIAMMFIIASESI

-66 KTSSDEDIKVDG
+66 KTSSGEDIKVDG

-87 QNIGVLD
+87 QNIGILD

-116 TGIDS
+116 TGIDN
-121 DLYDTIPYKLI
+121 DLYNTIPYKI
-132 KGNYPASADELLVAQ
+132 MEGNYPASADELLVAQ
-147 NTVYKGEVLKTGDV
+147 NTVYNGEILKTGDV
-161 IELDIKERQ
+161 IELDIKERH

-783 VAAGTLAILALI
+783 VAAGTLAILVLI
-795 VIAGQLGKGKR
+795 VFAGQLGKGKR

>member
-1 MGVQLELFKL
+1 
-11 SYSNFKSNLKKYV
+11 
-24 AIMTA
+24 
-29 VMIAMMFIITSESI
+29 
-43 FSSYGEVKV
+43 
-52 RNAYRYNGVWDYRL
+52 
-66 KTSSDEDIKVDG
+66 
-78 VTYRGYAEN
+78 
-87 QNIGVLD
+87 
-94 IIPEMEHIGNY
+94 MEHIGNY

-116 TGIDS
+116 TGIDN
-121 DLYDTIPYKLI
+121 DLYNTIPYKI
-132 KGNYPASADELLVAQ
+132 MEGNYPASADELLVAQ
-147 NTVYKGEVLKTGDV
+147 NTVYNGEILKTGDV
-161 IELDIKERQ
+161 IELDIKERH

-457 IKSRSEEEAEIYK
+457 IKSRSEEEAGIYK

-662 RLGVGLMD
+662 ELGVGLMD
-670 TAETYELAEDNH
+670 TAEIYELAEDNH

-692 SGLFILIGLGGTI
+692 SGLFILIGLGGMI
-705 TSIRLDNMSRK
+705 TSIRLDKMSRK
-716 REFSIYRTLGMDS
+716 REFLVYETLGMDS

-758 INSLLK
+758 INTLLK

-783 VAAGTLAILALI
+783 VAAGTLAILVLI
-795 VIAGQLGKGKR
+795 VFAGQLGKGKR

>member
-1 MGVQLELFKL
+1 MFKL

-29 VMIAMMFIITSESI
+29 VMIAIMFIIASESI

-66 KTSSDEDIKVDG
+66 KISSDEVKVDG
-78 VTYRGYAEN
+78 VICSGYAEN
-87 QNIGVLD
+87 QNIAVLD

-121 DLYDTIPYKLI
+121 DLYDTIPYKLME
-132 KGNYPASADELLVAQ
+132 GNYPVSADELLVAQ
-147 NTVYKGEVLKTGDV
+147 NTVYKGEILKTGDV
-161 IELDIKERQ
+161 IELDIKERH
-170 DADGNILGDEELSV
+170 DEDGNILGDEKLSV

-211 FIHNAYSGKSG
+211 FIHSAYSGKSG
-222 TGSRIYYYTCNSH
+222 TINRIYYYTCNSH
-235 DKARYEAALET
+235 DRGKYEATSET
-246 FKQAGNVEANRYVK
+246 LKKAGNVEANQYVK

-273 ASKAGVFL
+273 ASEAGVFL

-328 VFAICEFTGVLAGT
+328 VFAVCEFTGVLAGT

-350 VGKKTIISILNS
+350 VGKKAIISILNS

-368 LVKINPVKI
+368 LIKINPVKI
-377 IVMYLIILI
+377 VIMYMIVLI

-391 MLIKCNGILTIHKRK
+391 MLIKCNGILTIQKRK

-438 SSLTIMLLMV
+438 SSLTIMLLMI

-457 IKSRSEEEAEIYK
+457 IKSRSEEEAGIYK

-481 NIDRYESEFR
+481 NIDQYESEFR

-508 IKGRDRDNQS
+508 IKGREEQS

-539 MADFDTFEKEELV
+539 MADFDTFEQEGLV
-552 YAINETVL
+552 YVLNETL
-560 EGKIIR
+560 SDGKPVH
-566 SNDAKEGDTFTY
+566 SNDAKEGDSFTY
-578 VYQQAEDTDKEYK
+578 AYQQADNTDKEYE
-591 IKIDGVLTMPQSDIV
+591 IRIDGVLSMPQSDIV
-606 TEEEEG
+606 TEG
-612 EIDYLTFLV
+612 VDSLTFLV

-633 GCSPNWMYT
+633 GCITNWMYT
-642 FICEKGKI
+642 IICEKGKI

-662 RLGVGLMD
+662 KLGVGLMD
-670 TAETYELAEDNH
+670 TAEIYELAEDNH

-692 SGLFILIGLGGTI
+692 SGLFILIGLGGMI
-705 TSIRLDNMSRK
+705 TSIRLDKMSRK
-716 REFSIYRTLGMDS
+716 REFSVYETLGMDS

-758 INSLLK
+758 INTLLK

-783 VAAGTLAILALI
+783 VAAGTLVILVLI
-795 VIAGQLGKGKR
+795 VFAGQLGKGKR

>member
-29 VMIAMMFIITSESI
+29 VMIAMMFIIASESI

-116 TGIDS
+116 TGIDN
-121 DLYDTIPYKLI
+121 DLYNTIPYKI
-132 KGNYPASADELLVAQ
+132 MEGNYPASADELLVAQ
-147 NTVYKGEVLKTGDV
+147 NTVYNGEILKTGDV
-161 IELDIKERQ
+161 IELDIKERH

-457 IKSRSEEEAEIYK
+457 IKSRSEEEAGIYK

-692 SGLFILIGLGGTI
+692 SGLFILIGLGGMI

-758 INSLLK
+758 INTLLK

-776 LFINLIK
+776 LFINLVK